1 MKVILLKELKGR
13 GGEGDVV
20 DVAQGYAVNY
30 LLPQGIAIEATKGE
44 LKQLEDMPS
53 PDVAH
58 PAIVFTKMVQKEN
71 LVPYDEAEAVN
82 LFQHTR

>member
-1 MKVILLKELKGR
+1 
-13 GGEGDVV
+13 
-20 DVAQGYAVNY
+20 
-30 LLPQGIAIEATKGE
+30 
-44 LKQLEDMPS
+44 MPS

-82 LFQHTR
+82 LFQHRPYDLPDMFDAPEDVTDLPEGLVGKAKLVMKSANVQENLDLSKGEDG